1 MLAAGGGCGTSKEE
15 EKPSSRASYAPAAC
29 PTPNV
34 PGSPEA
40 NLGPEFTCGYL
51 TVPENRTKP
60 DGRTIRIA
68 VARLKATSSQPQ
80 PDPIVWLA
88 GGPGASATA
97 LAPLIAQVKPS
108 LNADRD
114 FIFVNQRGTLHTD
127 PSLTCPEIDTFAHD
141 AVSWVATDPA
151 TVRKNDEATKTC
163 RTRLAKAGI
172 DLSAYNSTENAADI
186 ADLRTALGIKE
197 WNVYGVS
204 YGTDLALQVAR
215 NHPQGIRSM
224 VLASILPPQASVM
237 EDPWPNAAS
246 GYQVLFDACAAQ
258 PACNSAYPNL
268 RTEFMTTVQQLDQ
281 KPLTVNVPATENQP
295 ATTVVIDGYRLA
307 DLLVGTAINPGTFED
322 IPAIVHAL
330 AAGDGLPA
338 AKAILGIAPSASE
351 IGLVGYGLQF
361 GVFCREHAASAFTN
375 RQKAHAM
382 AKAALPDFPD
392 RVLSLLPQVP
402 YLFSVCEIWDVGQ
415 ADASVRSPVHS
426 DIPTLLMV
434 GSLDGV
440 TPPRWAEMAA
450 RSLSKSQ
457 TLVFPGLGH
466 RVIGASECARI
477 TMISFLNQPTG
488 GYDTSCVAN
497 VTVPPFTIK

>member
-1 MLAAGGGCGTSKEE
+1 MVALLLTGGGCGTSKEE
-15 EKPSSRASYAPAAC
+15 KKPSSRASYAPAAC

-60 DGRTIRIA
+60 DGRTIRLT

-88 GGPGASATA
+88 GGPGASALSTA
-97 LAPLIAQVKPS
+97 PAYATMN
-108 LNADRD
+108 LNTDREI
-114 FIFVNQRGTLHTD
+114 IFVDQRGTLHTD
-127 PSLTCPEIDTFAHD
+127 PSLACPEVDTFIREAPGLRLID
-141 AVSWVATDPA
+141 PVAA
-151 TVRKNDEATKTC
+151 QKSDEATKAC

-197 WNVYGVS
+197 WNVFGVS

-215 NHPQGIRSM
+215 NHPQGIRGV
-224 VLASILPPQASVM
+224 VLDSVLPPQVNIA
-237 EDPWPNAAS
+237 EQAFWPNAAA
-246 GYQVLFDACAAQ
+246 GYQALFDACAAQ

-281 KPLTVNVPATENQP
+281 KPLTVNVPAAENQP

-307 DLLVGTAINPGTFED
+307 DLTQSLSGGSGKGLFDV
-322 IPAIVHAL
+322 PAMVRAL

-338 AKAILGIAPSASE
+338 AKTLLSILPPVGV
-351 IGLVGYGLQF
+351 VGYGLQF
-361 GVFCREHAASAFTN
+361 GVFCREHVAFTDQ
-375 RQKAHAM
+375 QKTQAA

-392 RVLSLLPQVP
+392 RVLSMLTDKP
-402 YLFSVCEIWDVGQ
+402 YLFNTCKIWDVGK
-415 ADASVRSPVHS
+415 ADASVNSPVRS
-426 DIPTLLMV
+426 DIPTLLMS
-434 GSLDGV
+434 GSLDGL
-440 TPPRWAEMAA
+440 TPPAWATMVANGLS
-450 RSLSKSQ
+450 RSKA
-457 TLVFPGLGH
+457 LVFPGIGH
-466 RVIGASECARI
+466 GVVYGSECAR
-477 TMISFLNQPTG
+477 TSMLAFLNQPAG

-497 VTVPPFTIK
+497 VTVPPFTTK